1 MKKLM
6 FALAVA
12 LGLSAVSHGAVYYW
26 GVGPSADNKP
36 YFDNSDTVYV
46 LLAATDGAQKGWDQ
60 ASGSL
65 ADVQSASLS
74 SASYAKNGRKNE
86 WLVADKNFTYG
97 ADAET
102 PLDVVFVQ
110 VGSDGK
116 YFSWTE
122 TLAGNLST
130 SGSPTKTGYSAA
142 DIAASQT
149 AAGGY
154 KPFGGSD
161 VPEPTSGILLLVGGA
176 MLALRRKRK

>member
-36 YFDNSDTVYV
+36 YSDNGDIVYV

-74 SASYAKNGRKNE
+74 NGSYVKNGRKNE
-86 WLVADKNFTYG
+86 WKIDDTGFSYG

-110 VGSDGK
+110 VGSDGQ

-130 SGSPTKTGYSAA
+130 AGSPTKTGYSAA
-142 DIAASQT
+142 DIAASKT

-161 VPEPTSGILLLVGGA
+161 VPEPTSGLLLLVGGA
-176 MLALRRKRK
+176 MLALRRKQK